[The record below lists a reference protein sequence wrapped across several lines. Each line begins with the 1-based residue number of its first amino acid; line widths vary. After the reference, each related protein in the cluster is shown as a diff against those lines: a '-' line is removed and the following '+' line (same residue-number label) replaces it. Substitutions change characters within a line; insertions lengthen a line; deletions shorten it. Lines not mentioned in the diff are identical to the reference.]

1 MAADVLRRLERL
13 RISAPAL
20 RLYALVDGLQY
31 EQRSGHP
38 LQVAP
43 GARPLFAGTPDAA
56 LAGAGPWLL
65 DAELAPQ
72 ELIAAVAALEAKAPA
87 VSWIIAV
94 ADLEGLAAL
103 LQLRLDVR
111 LPDGRSALL
120 RFWDPRALAA
130 IARELDERQR
140 GEFFEPIVEWHLL
153 VDGRRTHIG
162 RHHAHA
168 D

>member
-1 MAADVLRRLERL
+1 MATDVTQRLERL
-13 RISAPAL
+13 RVSAPAL

-31 EQRSGHP
+31 EQRSGQP
-38 LQVAP
+38 LQAATGVC
-43 GARPLFAGTPDAA
+43 PLFTGTPDEA
-56 LAGAGPWLL
+56 LAEAGPWLL

-72 ELIAAVAALEAKAPA
+72 DLIAAVSTLEATAPA

-103 LQLRLDVR
+103 LRLRLDVR

-140 GEFFEPIVEWHLL
+140 GEFFEHIAEWHLL
-153 VDGRRTHIG
+153 LDGKRTHIG